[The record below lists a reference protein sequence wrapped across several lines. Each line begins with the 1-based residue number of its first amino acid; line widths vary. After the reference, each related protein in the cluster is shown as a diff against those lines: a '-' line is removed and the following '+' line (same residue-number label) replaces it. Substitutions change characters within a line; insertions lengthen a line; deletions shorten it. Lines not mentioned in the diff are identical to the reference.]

1 VDERFLE
8 ALAPADAAELRG
20 LGRRRTYRA
29 GDTLFLELDA
39 GSEILVVV
47 QGRVK
52 LSRLTADGHEAVLGI
67 REPGDLLGEMA
78 AIDETVRSATATAL
92 EPVEAL
98 AMRSAEFLAFLER
111 RPAAG
116 VVLLRMLS
124 RRLRDAD
131 LKRLEYL
138 STDTVGRVCARLVEL
153 CDRFGTRD
161 ADGVHIDVHITQ
173 EELAGWTGSSREAVV
188 KALRTL
194 RTLGWIAT
202 GRGGIIVLDLDA
214 MRSRAA

>member
-8 ALAPADAAELRG
+8 AIAPDDAAELRA

-39 GSEILVVV
+39 GSEILVVLE
-47 QGRVK
+47 GRVK
-52 LSRLTADGHEAVLGI
+52 LSRLAADGHEAVLGI

-98 AMRSAEFLAFLER
+98 ALRSVVFLAFLER

-116 VVLLRMLS
+116 IVLLRMLS

-153 CDRFGTRD
+153 CDRFGSRD
-161 ADGVHIDVHITQ
+161 ADGTHIDVHITQ

-194 RTLGWIAT
+194 RGLGWIAT
-202 GRGGIIVLDLDA
+202 GRGGIVVLDLDA
-214 MRSRAA
+214 MRRRAA